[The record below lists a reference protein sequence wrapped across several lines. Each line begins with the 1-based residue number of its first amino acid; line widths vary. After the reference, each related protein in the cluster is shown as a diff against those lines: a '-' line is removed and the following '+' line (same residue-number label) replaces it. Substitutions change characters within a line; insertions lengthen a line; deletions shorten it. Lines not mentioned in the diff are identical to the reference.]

1 MKLTKAELVNFK
13 GFWGYFGLLALLFK
27 LKANILPKI
36 HAIEMDRR

>member
-13 GFWGYFGLLALLFK
+13 GFWGYLGILARLFK

-36 HAIEMDRR
+36 HAIEIDR